1 MRCNLECVRQT
12 IREIKAKTN
21 STRKPIADAKWATI
35 MSPTLWVYLHFDQP
49 LMPPKSEKSRE
60 ITRKFDLIVVQG
72 HPRSRF

>member
-35 MSPTLWVYLHFDQP
+35 MSPTLWVYLHFD
-49 LMPPKSEKSRE
+49 
-60 ITRKFDLIVVQG
+60 
-72 HPRSRF
+72 